1 MRYFKIFHFLS
12 LDVVF
17 GAVTMNDV
25 LYQYFLG
32 SLPPWQFDLILAISV
47 FLIYGIDRQID
58 NYTSETRDEL
68 HAYHEKHQ
76 VVLRRIIIFLG
87 IYLGMLLMWV
97 EFPMIKFGL
106 GLGVAIL
113 LYWLG
118 WVKHVFE
125 RFWGFKEL
133 LTAGIYS
140 LGVALP
146 TMVIAP
152 YSLILVACVLEIFLL
167 ALMNLSLYT
176 LIEEGGSTRVWVT
189 CCMLTL
195 LFMIALGIIGLSLSL
210 LSLFLFIWG
219 IHVGIYYFRASK
231 PERYVGDLAFLSP
244 LIYLI
249 CQY

>member
-1 MRYFKIFHFLS
+1 MRYFKIVHFLS

-17 GAVTMNDV
+17 GAVAMNDV

-32 SLPPWQFDLILAISV
+32 SLPPWQFDLTLAISV
-47 FLIYGIDRQID
+47 YLIYGIDRQID
-58 NYTSETRDEL
+58 NYTSEIRDEL

-97 EFPMIKFGL
+97 EFPIIKFGI
-106 GLGVAIL
+106 GLGIAIL

-146 TMVIAP
+146 TMVFAP
-152 YSLILVACVLEIFLL
+152 YSNILVASVLEIFLL

-176 LIEEGGSTRVWVT
+176 LIEEGGSTRVWMT
-189 CCMLTL
+189 CCIFTL
-195 LFMIALGIIGLSLSL
+195 LVMIALGVIGLSLSL

>member
-1 MRYFKIFHFLS
+1 MRYFKIVHFLS

-17 GAVTMNDV
+17 GAVAMNDV

-47 FLIYGIDRQID
+47 YLIYGIDRQID

-76 VVLRRIIIFLG
+76 VVLRRIIIVLG

-97 EFPMIKFGL
+97 EFPMIKFGI
-106 GLGVAIL
+106 GLGIAIL

-152 YSLILVACVLEIFLL
+152 YSNILVAFVLEIFLL

-176 LIEEGGSTRVWVT
+176 LIEEGGSTRVWMT
-189 CCMLTL
+189 CCILTF
-195 LFMIALGIIGLSLSL
+195 LFMIALGIIGVSLSL

-244 LIYLI
+244 LIYLL
-249 CQY
+249 CLY

>member
-1 MRYFKIFHFLS
+1 MRYFKIVHFLS

-17 GAVTMNDV
+17 GAVAMNDV

-47 FLIYGIDRQID
+47 YLIYGIDRQID

-76 VVLRRIIIFLG
+76 VVLRRIIIVLG

-97 EFPMIKFGL
+97 EFPMIKFGI
-106 GLGVAIL
+106 GLGIAIL

-152 YSLILVACVLEIFLL
+152 YSNILVAFVLEIFLL

-176 LIEEGGSTRVWVT
+176 LIEEGGSTRVWMT
-189 CCMLTL
+189 CCILTL
-195 LFMIALGIIGLSLSL
+195 LVMIALGVIGVSLSL

-231 PERYVGDLAFLSP
+231 PERYLGDLAFLSP

>member
-1 MRYFKIFHFLS
+1 MRYFKIVHFLS

-47 FLIYGIDRQID
+47 YLIYGIDRQID

-76 VVLRRIIIFLG
+76 VVLRRIIIVLG

-97 EFPMIKFGL
+97 EFPMIKFGI
-106 GLGVAIL
+106 GLGIAIL

-152 YSLILVACVLEIFLL
+152 YSNILVAFVLEIFLL

-176 LIEEGGSTRVWVT
+176 LIEEGGSTRVWMT
-189 CCMLTL
+189 CCILTF
-195 LFMIALGIIGLSLSL
+195 LFMIALGIIGVSLSL

-244 LIYLI
+244 LIYLL
-249 CQY
+249 CLY

>member
-17 GAVTMNDV
+17 GAVAMNDV

-146 TMVIAP
+146 TMVFAP
-152 YSLILVACVLEIFLL
+152 YSNILVAFVLEIFLL

-176 LIEEGGSTRVWVT
+176 LIEEGGSTRVWMT
-189 CCMLTL
+189 CCILTL
-195 LFMIALGIIGLSLSL
+195 LVMIALGVIGLSLSL
-210 LSLFLFIWG
+210 FSLFLFIWG

>member
-1 MRYFKIFHFLS
+1 MRYFKIVHFLS

-17 GAVTMNDV
+17 GAVAMNDV

-47 FLIYGIDRQID
+47 YLIYGIDRQID

-76 VVLRRIIIFLG
+76 VVLRRIIIVLG

-118 WVKHVFE
+118 CVKHVFE

-189 CCMLTL
+189 CCILTL
-195 LFMIALGIIGLSLSL
+195 LFMIALGIIGVSLSL

-231 PERYVGDLAFLSP
+231 PERYLGDLAFLSP

>member
-1 MRYFKIFHFLS
+1 MRYFKIVHFLS

-17 GAVTMNDV
+17 GAVAMNDV

-47 FLIYGIDRQID
+47 YLIYGIDRQID

-76 VVLRRIIIFLG
+76 VVLRRIIIVLG

-97 EFPMIKFGL
+97 EFPMIKFGI
-106 GLGVAIL
+106 GLGIAIL

-146 TMVIAP
+146 TMVLAP
-152 YSLILVACVLEIFLL
+152 YSNILVASVLEIFLL

-176 LIEEGGSTRVWVT
+176 LIEEGGSTRVWMT
-189 CCMLTL
+189 CCILTL
-195 LFMIALGIIGLSLSL
+195 LVMIALGVIGVSLSL

>member
-1 MRYFKIFHFLS
+1 MRYFKIVHFLS

-17 GAVTMNDV
+17 GAVAMNDV

-47 FLIYGIDRQID
+47 YLIYGIDRQID

-76 VVLRRIIIFLG
+76 VVLRRIIIVLG

-97 EFPMIKFGL
+97 EFPMIKFGI
-106 GLGVAIL
+106 GLGIAIL

-152 YSLILVACVLEIFLL
+152 YSNILVAFVLEIFLL

-176 LIEEGGSTRVWVT
+176 LIEEGGSTRVWMT
-189 CCMLTL
+189 CCILTL
-195 LFMIALGIIGLSLSL
+195 LVMIALGVIGVSLSL

-244 LIYLI
+244 LIYLL
-249 CQY
+249 CLY

>member
-1 MRYFKIFHFLS
+1 MRYFKIVHFLS

-17 GAVTMNDV
+17 GAVAMNDV

-47 FLIYGIDRQID
+47 YLIYGIDRQID

-76 VVLRRIIIFLG
+76 VVLRRIIIVLG

-97 EFPMIKFGL
+97 EFPIIKFGI
-106 GLGVAIL
+106 GLWIAIL

-146 TMVIAP
+146 TMVFAP
-152 YSLILVACVLEIFLL
+152 YSNILVASVLEIFLL

-176 LIEEGGSTRVWVT
+176 LIEEGGSTRLWMT
-189 CCMLTL
+189 CCILTF
-195 LFMIALGIIGLSLSL
+195 LFMMALWIIGVSLNL

-244 LIYLI
+244 LIYLL

>member
-1 MRYFKIFHFLS
+1 MRYFKIVHFLS

-17 GAVTMNDV
+17 GAVAMNDV
-25 LYQYFLG
+25 LYQYLLG

-47 FLIYGIDRQID
+47 YLIYGIDRQID

-76 VVLRRIIIFLG
+76 VVLRRIIIVLG

-176 LIEEGGSTRVWVT
+176 LIEEGGSTRVWMT
-189 CCMLTL
+189 CCIFTL
-195 LFMIALGIIGLSLSL
+195 LVMIALGVIGVSLSL

-244 LIYLI
+244 LIYLL

>member
-1 MRYFKIFHFLS
+1 MRYFKIVHFLS

-17 GAVTMNDV
+17 GAVAMNDV

-47 FLIYGIDRQID
+47 YLIYGIDRQID

-76 VVLRRIIIFLG
+76 VVMRRIIIVLG

-97 EFPMIKFGL
+97 EFPMIKFGI
-106 GLGVAIL
+106 GLGIAIL

-152 YSLILVACVLEIFLL
+152 YSNILVAFVLEIFLL

-176 LIEEGGSTRVWVT
+176 LIEEGGSTRVWMT
-189 CCMLTL
+189 CCILTF
-195 LFMIALGIIGLSLSL
+195 LFMIALGIIGVSLSL

-244 LIYLI
+244 LIYLL
-249 CQY
+249 CLY

>member
-1 MRYFKIFHFLS
+1 MRYFKIVHFLS

-17 GAVTMNDV
+17 GAVAMNDV

-47 FLIYGIDRQID
+47 YLIYGIDRQID

-76 VVLRRIIIFLG
+76 VVLRRIIIVLG

-118 WVKHVFE
+118 WVKHVFD

-152 YSLILVACVLEIFLL
+152 YSLILVECVLEIFLL

-176 LIEEGGSTRVWVT
+176 LIEEGGSTRLWMT

-195 LFMIALGIIGLSLSL
+195 LFMIALGIIGVSFSL

-219 IHVGIYYFRASK
+219 IHLGIYYFRASK

>member
-1 MRYFKIFHFLS
+1 MRYFKIVHFLS

-17 GAVTMNDV
+17 GAVAMNDV

-47 FLIYGIDRQID
+47 YLIYGIDRQID

-76 VVLRRIIIFLG
+76 VVLRRIIIVLG

-118 WVKHVFE
+118 WVKHVFD

-189 CCMLTL
+189 CCILTL
-195 LFMIALGIIGLSLSL
+195 LFMIALGIIGVSLSL

-231 PERYVGDLAFLSP
+231 PKRYVGDLAFLSA

-249 CQY
+249 CHY